1 MKQPWIEMKHISKR
15 FGDVYALENVNLSLY
30 PGEIHGLVG
39 SNGSGKSTL
48 LNILNGHPV
57 ISETGG
63 YSGEIRVLGELSSH
77 VNIQEAIQNGIGM
90 VHQEFAL
97 IPEMSVTHNLRAGF
111 EVSNP
116 WINRRI
122 GEAFSPIL
130 EAENRRL
137 SGDVLEALGIDLDLD
152 LKVRM
157 LPVHLKQFV
166 EIGREVGRPDL
177 RLLILDEPTASM
189 GQENAKALMQALRNL
204 KHKGMAIIFV
214 SHRLE
219 EVVSI
224 CDRVTVLRDGRVISQ
239 YVGPDLHVEKIA
251 LDMIGE
257 DVLKASHSRV
267 CEVSERVFLKM
278 EQVKVLEGSAL
289 SAKIDLQVHHGE
301 ILGLTGFAGHGFN
314 RPGNI
319 LLGGLSWKGEIKLDG
334 HEVKSGR
341 IQDVLQQGVFMIP
354 EERKEQGLML
364 HASISE
370 NIVFAAR
377 HNLKRFLIHSWLLP
391 FTLSDQKRADAF
403 AEEMIELLG
412 IRCRG
417 PHQPV
422 RELSGGNQQKVCIA
436 RALAMAPRLLFV
448 GEPTRGMDIQSK
460 EMVLKL
466 LIEMNKTIGTTLVIA
481 SSELDE
487 LIRVCDRIAVFN
499 DGSVVRT
506 FATAEDPKEMIWA
519 MSGKGGQSD
528 EV

>member
-1 MKQPWIEMKHISKR
+1 MQQPWIEMKQISKH
-15 FGDVYALENVNLSLY
+15 FGEVCALDKVDLTLY

-57 ISETGG
+57 ITETGG
-63 YSGEIRVLGELSSH
+63 YSGEIRMLGELTSPTS
-77 VNIQEAIQNGIGM
+77 IQEAIRHGIGM

-97 IPEMSVTHNLRAGF
+97 MPEMTVTDNLRAGF
-111 EVSNP
+111 EVSSP
-116 WINRRI
+116 WLSKVV

-130 EAENRRL
+130 EAQNRRL
-137 SGDVLEALGIDLDLD
+137 AGEALDSLGIEVDLN
-152 LKVRM
+152 KMVRE

-166 EIGREVGRPDL
+166 EIGREVGRSGL

-189 GQENAKALMQALRNL
+189 SQENAKALMQALRKL
-204 KHKGMAIIFV
+204 KHKGIAILFV

-219 EVVSI
+219 EVVSL
-224 CDRVTVLRDGRVISQ
+224 CDKVTVLRDGKLIRQ
-239 YVGPDLHVEKIA
+239 YIAPSLSPGKIA

-257 DVLKASHSRV
+257 DVLKAVHSQREKRSE
-267 CEVSERVFLKM
+267 EVLLNMVEV
-278 EQVKVLEGSAL
+278 VIPEGSGRT
-289 SAKIDLQVHHGE
+289 SAINLQVRRGE

-319 LLGGLSWKGEIKLDG
+319 LLGSAAWNGEILLNG
-334 HEVKSGR
+334 QVVQHGR
-341 IQDVLQQGVFMIP
+341 IQDVLRQGVFLIP

-364 HASISE
+364 QASISE
-370 NIVFAAR
+370 NIAFAAR
-377 HNLKRFLIHSWLLP
+377 HNLKRFLSRPWRLP
-391 FTLSDQKRADAF
+391 FSLSNQKQADAF
-403 AEEMIELLG
+403 AMEMIELLG
-412 IRCRG
+412 IKCRG

-436 RALAMAPRLLFV
+436 RAIAMAPRLLFV

-460 EMVLKL
+460 ETVLRL
-466 LIEMNKTIGTTLVIA
+466 LIEMNTKIGATLVIA

-499 DGSVVRT
+499 DGSVVET
-506 FATAEDPKEMIWA
+506 FETAEDPKKILLA
-519 MSGKGGQSD
+519 MSGEGGPSN
-528 EV
+528 EA